1 MYEVSFSY
9 YKYFNWNQNAEQI
22 LLGNYKIFIDNILL
36 FVINNNNINIKYI
49 ITRRCQGSTPFKKKQ
64 FKYATFDYRKFTS
77 VEARMLP

>member
-36 FVINNNNINIKYI
+36 FVINNNIIINII
-49 ITRRCQGSTPFKKKQ
+49 IARCQGSTPLKKKH
-64 FKYATFDYRKFTS
+64 FEYAMFDYQKFTG
-77 VEARMLP
+77 VEAHTLP